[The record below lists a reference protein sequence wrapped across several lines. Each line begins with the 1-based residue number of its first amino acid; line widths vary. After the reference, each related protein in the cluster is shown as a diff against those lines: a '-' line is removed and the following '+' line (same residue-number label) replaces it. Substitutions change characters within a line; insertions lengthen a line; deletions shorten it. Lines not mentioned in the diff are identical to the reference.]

1 MWLVLCTAAP
11 TAPPMIAALEI
22 ILIGT
27 DGLISAS
34 LDSIPVSEGLLPR
47 RYQSSLQ

>member
-1 MWLVLCTAAP
+1 MASLLYVSP

-27 DGLISAS
+27 DSLISAS